1 MNLKAR
7 LLGIIILVVFVAIM
21 YINWHQ
27 LNTEGKYSVKMAL
40 FGPVGIIGGLFV
52 LVFPSKAGKPQ
63 TTLDRLLVIAVFVVG
78 LLAGLVNWYL
88 MDPGYFGK

>member
-1 MNLKAR
+1 MNLKGR
-7 LLGIIILVVFVAIM
+7 LLGIFIIAIFAVIM

-40 FGPVGIIGGLFV
+40 FGPVGLIGGLFV
-52 LVFPSKAGKPQ
+52 LAFPSKAGKPQ
-63 TTLDRLLVIAVFVVG
+63 TTLDRIVVIAVFVVG
-78 LLAGLVNWYL
+78 ILAGLANWYV